1 MPYAAHSPRERKAG
15 GIMRRH
21 KLIRCCLVLFSALR
35 LSGPLAWSD
44 PASMADSQ
52 AHPRIAL
59 AVEQVRQ
66 DLSPD
71 GVAIELVP
79 VLEGL
84 TNPLY
89 VTNAR
94 DGSNRLFIV
103 EQAGRILVL
112 QSGAAAPTVFL
123 DIRSKVLSGG
133 ERGLLGL
140 AVHPQMTDN
149 RRFFVNYTRQADG
162 ATVIAE
168 YRVSAANRDV
178 AEASE
183 SALLI
188 VQQPFA
194 NHNGGMIEFGPD
206 GFLYIGRGD
215 GGSSNDPDNRAQN
228 THELLGK
235 ILRIDVDHPESPS
248 APYSS
253 PSTNPFF
260 GADPGRDEIFA
271 VGFRN
276 PWRFSF
282 DRGTGQL
289 FVGDVGQNAREEIDI
304 VTLGGNY
311 GWRVFEGNRCTNLG
325 PAPCN
330 ASSFTPP
337 IAEYDHTGGRC
348 SVTGG
353 YVYRGS
359 KSSLPAGGYVYAD
372 FCSGEILFLSNGVQS
387 LLLDT
392 ALSISSF
399 GEDEAGEIYVVG
411 LGGTVHRIINPNAPP
426 NNPPDAAVVLS
437 GERFRTGQTV
447 TYQATLTPGSTLTL
461 GDSYLGA
468 LLPDGVT
475 FLSLVQVSTSA
486 VSIVLG
492 SSPIPFSPG
501 VALGQL
507 IVIPFSYPFLGSE
520 QGGTYFVFASMAV
533 AGSDPLQSI
542 NSAWGSRHF
551 SSRHEPAA
559 PPLKSRCPSLR

>member
-1 MPYAAHSPRERKAG
+1 
-15 GIMRRH
+15 
-21 KLIRCCLVLFSALR
+21 
-35 LSGPLAWSD
+35 
-44 PASMADSQ
+44 MADRQ

-59 AVEQVRQ
+59 DVEQVPQ

-94 DGSNRLFIV
+94 DGTNRLFIV

-140 AVHPQMTDN
+140 AVHPHMTDN
-149 RRFFVNYTRQADG
+149 RRFFVNYTRRPDG

-178 AEASE
+178 AETSE
-183 SALLI
+183 SVLLTLL
-188 VQQPFA
+188 QPFA

-206 GFLYIGRGD
+206 GFLYIGMGD
-215 GGSSNDPDNRAQN
+215 GGSGNDPGNRAQD
-228 THELLGK
+228 TQELLGK
-235 ILRIDVDHPESPS
+235 ILRIDVDHPEGPS

-271 VGFRN
+271 LGFRN

-289 FVGDVGQNAREEIDI
+289 FVGDVGQGAREEVDM

-311 GWRVFEGNRCTNLG
+311 GWRVFEGNRCTDLG

-353 YVYRGS
+353 YVYRGNR
-359 KSSLPAGGYVYAD
+359 SSLPAGGYVYAD
-372 FCSGEILFLSNGVQS
+372 FCSGEIFLLRDGVQS

-399 GEDEAGEIYVVG
+399 GEDESGEIYVVG
-411 LGGTVHRIINPNAPP
+411 LGGTVHRIVNPNAPP
-426 NNPPDAAVVLS
+426 NAPPDAAVALS
-437 GERFRTGQTV
+437 AEALRTGQTI
-447 TYQATLTPGSTLTL
+447 TYQATVTPGSPPTL
-461 GDSYLGA
+461 GDIYLGA

-475 FLSLVQVSTSA
+475 FLSLVQGPTGAISM
-486 VSIVLG
+486 VLG
-492 SSPIPFSPG
+492 LSPIPFLAGIAFSQPM
-501 VALGQL
+501 
-507 IVIPFSYPFLGSE
+507 VIPFSYTFLGSE
-520 QGGTYFVFASMAV
+520 PGGTYIAFAGMAV

-542 NSAWGSRHF
+542 NQ
-551 SSRHEPAA
+551 
-559 PPLKSRCPSLR
+559 LSLGIKAFQFTP

>member
-1 MPYAAHSPRERKAG
+1 
-15 GIMRRH
+15 
-21 KLIRCCLVLFSALR
+21 
-35 LSGPLAWSD
+35 
-44 PASMADSQ
+44 MADSQ

-206 GFLYIGRGD
+206 GFLYVGMGD
-215 GGSSNDPDNRAQN
+215 GGSGNDPGNRGQN
-228 THELLGK
+228 TQELLGK
-235 ILRIDVDHPESPS
+235 MLRIDIDHPESPS
-248 APYSS
+248 AHYSS

-260 GADPGRDEIFA
+260 GPDPGRDEIIA
-271 VGFRN
+271 LGFRN

-282 DRGTGQL
+282 DRDTGQL
-289 FVGDVGQNAREEIDI
+289 FVADVGQNSREEIDI
-304 VTLGGNY
+304 VALGGNY

-325 PAPCN
+325 PTPCS
-330 ASSFTPP
+330 AGGFTPP
-337 IAEYDHTGGRC
+337 IAEYEQTGGRC
-348 SVTGG
+348 AITGG

-359 KSSLPAGGYVYAD
+359 KSSLPAGTYVYGD
-372 FCSGEILFLSNGVQS
+372 FCTGEIFSLSNGVQS
-387 LLLDT
+387 VLLDT
-392 ALSISSF
+392 ALNISSF
-399 GEDEAGEIYVVG
+399 GEGESGEIYVVG
-411 LGGTVHRIINPNAPP
+411 LGGTAHRIVNPNAPP
-426 NNPPDAAVVLS
+426 IAPPDAAVALS
-437 GERFRTGQTV
+437 AEAFRTGQTI
-447 TYQATLTPGSTLTL
+447 TYQATVTPGSPLTM
-461 GDSYLGA
+461 GDISLGA

-475 FLSLVQVSTSA
+475 FLSLVQGPTGAISM
-486 VSIVLG
+486 VLG
-492 SSPIPFSPG
+492 LSPIPFLAG
-501 VALGQL
+501 VALSQPMA
-507 IVIPFSYPFLGSE
+507 IPFSYTFLGSE
-520 QGGTYFVFASMAV
+520 PGGTYIAYAGMAV

-542 NSAWGSRHF
+542 NQ
-551 SSRHEPAA
+551 
-559 PPLKSRCPSLR
+559 LSLGIKAFQFTP

>member
-1 MPYAAHSPRERKAG
+1 MQP
-15 GIMRRH
+15 H
-21 KLIRCCLVLFSALR
+21 KRTLFLLALVSAVR
-35 LSGPLAWSD
+35 LGDPLAWSD
-44 PASMADSQ
+44 PSSAADSRL
-52 AHPRIAL
+52 HPTVASAL
-59 AVEQVRQ
+59 AHLQLG
-66 DLSPD
+66 LSQAEA
-71 GVAIELVP
+71 AIELVS

-103 EQAGRILVL
+103 EQDGRIQVL
-112 QSGAAAPTVFL
+112 QPGAAAPTVFL

-140 AVHPQMTDN
+140 AFHPQLTSN
-149 RRFFVNYTRQADG
+149 RRFFVNYTRLPDG
-162 ATVIAE
+162 ATVVAE
-168 YRVSAANRDV
+168 YRVSVSNQNV
-178 AEASE
+178 AEANE
-183 SALLI
+183 SLLLSI
-188 VQQPFA
+188 QQPFA
-194 NHNGGMIEFGPD
+194 SHNGGMIEFGPD

-228 THELLGK
+228 TQELLGK

-260 GADPGRDEIFA
+260 GGDPWRDEIFA
-271 VGFRN
+271 LGFRN

-372 FCSGEILFLSNGVQS
+372 FCSGEIFLLSNGVQS

-392 ALSISSF
+392 ALNISSF
-399 GEDEAGEIYVVG
+399 GEDESGEIYVVG
-411 LGGTVHRIINPNAPP
+411 LGGTVHRIVKPNAPP
-426 NNPPDAAVVLS
+426 NDPPDAAVALS
-437 GERFRTGQTV
+437 GAGFRAGQTI

-461 GDSYLGA
+461 GDIHLGA

-475 FLSLVQVSTSA
+475 FVSLVQGPTGA

-492 SSPIPFSPG
+492 RSPIPFSAG
-501 VALGQL
+501 VALSQPM
-507 IVIPFSYPFLGSE
+507 VIPFSYTFLGSE
-520 QGGTYFVFASMAV
+520 PVGTYFAFAGAAV
-533 AGSDPLQSI
+533 AGSDPLQTI
-542 NSAWGSRHF
+542 NQ
-551 SSRHEPAA
+551 
-559 PPLKSRCPSLR
+559 LSLGIKAFQFTP

>member
-1 MPYAAHSPRERKAG
+1 MQ
-15 GIMRRH
+15 RH
-21 KLIRCCLVLFSALR
+21 KLIRCCLVLLSALR
-35 LSGPLAWSD
+35 LSEPLAWSD
-44 PASMADSQ
+44 SSPMADSH
-52 AHPRIAL
+52 AHPSIAL
-59 AVEQVRQ
+59 AVEQVPQ
-66 DLSPD
+66 DPSQD
-71 GVAIELVP
+71 AIAIELVP

-84 TNPLY
+84 TKPLF

-94 DGSNRLFIV
+94 DGNNRLFVV
-103 EQAGRILVL
+103 EQDGRIQVL
-112 QSGAAAPTVFL
+112 QPGATAPTIFL
-123 DIRSKVLSGG
+123 DITSKVLSGG

-140 AVHPQMTDN
+140 AFHPQLTSN
-149 RRFFVNYTRQADG
+149 RRFFVNYTRRPDG

-168 YRVSAANRDV
+168 YRVSISNANV
-178 AEASE
+178 ADINE
-183 SALLI
+183 SVLLTI
-188 VQQPFA
+188 PQPFA

-206 GFLYIGRGD
+206 GFLYIGMGD
-215 GGSSNDPDNRAQN
+215 GGSGDDPGDRGQDIQ
-228 THELLGK
+228 ELLGK
-235 ILRIDVDHPESPS
+235 ILRIDVDHPQSPS
-248 APYSS
+248 LPYSS

-260 GADPGRDEIFA
+260 GPVLGRDEIFA
-271 VGFRN
+271 LGFRN

-289 FVGDVGQNAREEIDI
+289 FVGDVGQGAREEVDM

-372 FCSGEILFLSNGVQS
+372 FCSGEILLLSNGAQS

-426 NNPPDAAVVLS
+426 SDPPTAAVALN
-437 GERFRTGQTV
+437 GEGFRTGQTI

-461 GDSYLGA
+461 GDIYLGA

-475 FLSLVQVSTSA
+475 FVSLVQGPTGAISM
-486 VSIVLG
+486 VLG
-492 SSPIPFSPG
+492 LSPIPFSAG
-501 VALGQL
+501 VALSQPM
-507 IVIPFSYPFLGSE
+507 VIPFSYAILGSE
-520 QGGTYFVFASMAV
+520 QGGTYFAFAGMAV
-533 AGSDPLQSI
+533 AGSDPLQSA
-542 NSAWGSRHF
+542 NQ
-551 SSRHEPAA
+551 
-559 PPLKSRCPSLR
+559 LSLGIKAFQFTP

>member
-1 MPYAAHSPRERKAG
+1 MQ
-15 GIMRRH
+15 RR
-21 KLIRCCLVLFSALR
+21 KLIRCCLVLLSALR
-35 LSGPLAWSD
+35 LGEPLAWSD
-44 PASMADSQ
+44 LSSVAGSR
-52 AHPRIAL
+52 AHPKVVA
-59 AVEQVRQ
+59 ASEEVGQ
-66 DLSPD
+66 DLSLPE
-71 GVAIELVP
+71 GAIELVP

-89 VTNAR
+89 VGSAR

-103 EQAGRILVL
+103 EQDGRIQVL
-112 QSGAAAPTVFL
+112 QPGAAAPTVFL

-140 AVHPQMTDN
+140 AFHPQFTGN
-149 RRFFVNYTRQADG
+149 RRFFVNYTRQPDG
-162 ATVIAE
+162 ATVVAE
-168 YRVSAANRDV
+168 YRVSVSNPNF
-178 AEASE
+178 AEANE
-183 SALLI
+183 SVLLSI
-188 VQQPFA
+188 QQPFA

-228 THELLGK
+228 TQELLGK

-372 FCSGEILFLSNGVQS
+372 FCSGEIFLLSNGAQS

-399 GEDEAGEIYVVG
+399 GEDESGEIYVVG
-411 LGGTVHRIINPNAPP
+411 LGGTVHRIINPNG
-426 NNPPDAAVVLS
+426 PPDDPSSADVVLS
-437 GERFRTGQTV
+437 EEGFRAGQTI
-447 TYQATLTPGSTLTL
+447 TYQATLTLGSTRTPV
-461 GDSYLGA
+461 DIYLGA

-475 FLSLVQVSTSA
+475 FLSLVRVSTSA
-486 VSIVLG
+486 VTIVLG
-492 SSPIPFSPG
+492 SSPIPFSAG
-501 VALGQL
+501 VALSQPM
-507 IVIPFSYPFLGSE
+507 VIPFSYTFLGSE
-520 QGGTYFVFASMAV
+520 PVGTYFAFAGAAV

-542 NSAWGSRHF
+542 NQ
-551 SSRHEPAA
+551 
-559 PPLKSRCPSLR
+559 LSLGIKAFQFTP